1 MAEAEV
7 RSICRKYESFRL
19 RNPGREKYLLSSIL
33 QYGVREPLLCAE
45 KAGEEHRYIL
55 LDGFKRLRCCSK
67 LRIEAVAVI
76 SLGADEVDSI
86 LKLIRGSTDRALS
99 TLEQA
104 RFVDE
109 LHGRCGLTVTEI
121 AESLEC
127 SKAWVSVRLGIIERM
142 SDLVKDAVFSGRFPL
157 RS

>member
-1 MAEAEV
+1 M
-7 RSICRKYESFRL
+7 
-19 RNPGREKYLLSSIL
+19 N
-33 QYGVREPLLCAE
+33 PLLCAE

-55 LDGFKRLRCCSK
+55 LDGFKRLRCCCK
-67 LRIEAVAVI
+67 LQIEAVV
-76 SLGADEVDSI
+76 SLGADEVESI
-86 LKLIRGSTDRALS
+86 LKLIRSSTERALS

-127 SKAWVSVRLGIIERM
+127 SKAWVSVRLGIVERM
-142 SDLVKDAVFSGRFPL
+142 SEVVRDAVFSGRFPFAPTCTPCNRL
-157 RS
+157 RA